1 MVGPGYGP
9 VDPNI
14 QATVPAVTMA
24 LKHIGLFV
32 EQVRITAIERDFI
45 LDVFNKLRVMEMKP
59 ASARATVGHEDLV
72 FKMSKTMPAIADTS
86 LQDYIEAEQA
96 VERIRDSY
104 ADYFSRYNAPI
115 THVLPIAAHG
125 HCVAEFTING
135 QTVDAAYLQ
144 RVTMPL
150 SVANLPGVAM
160 RFGTI
165 KEGLL
170 IKVQIVG
177 NWQEKSIILH
187 VAALLES
194 VSAVP
199 NLHPALSQ

>member
-1 MVGPGYGP
+1 MSNSTVPFDASIGRQSYCRLRIGWMVGPGYGP

-86 LQDYIEAEQA
+86 LQD
-96 VERIRDSY
+96 
-104 ADYFSRYNAPI
+104 
-115 THVLPIAAHG
+115 
-125 HCVAEFTING
+125 
-135 QTVDAAYLQ
+135 
-144 RVTMPL
+144 
-150 SVANLPGVAM
+150 
-160 RFGTI
+160 
-165 KEGLL
+165 
-170 IKVQIVG
+170 
-177 NWQEKSIILH
+177 
-187 VAALLES
+187 
-194 VSAVP
+194 
-199 NLHPALSQ
+199 